1 MNLQNDLLA
10 GAVWL
15 EKFAPFSPKNYR
27 ENDSIDKSVVQWG
40 NFAIG
45 YNLYPNLFNI
55 FIKYSPTAE
64 ALIGKIVRMTFGN
77 IPKDIKSRPTTRESV
92 GANSIQSLC
101 LNAGRDYKIFGGSF
115 ALWVGYNAE
124 GKVDEF
130 KHMPIELIRYVERDD
145 ALYPHTDNRYMIG
158 VLNGETNDLADV
170 FYPYEPGRAMAQMA
184 EGAYDRTSD
193 RTSYGQSDV
202 ESDGSKLR
210 KGQIL
215 FYNTAAGGQTYPD
228 CVFNAMVPILLS
240 DAGIDTT
247 MMSFIG
253 NSDLLKTYK
262 KEAGISGADSA
273 NGFGGFPDRGVLG
286 GIWGLSGSQDPT
298 SVPEVG
304 SDYWKTGPKAA
315 GSVEVINVSE
325 ASEPL
330 SNYVIEAKFPKFMD
344 EIIKMDER
352 AARRICVALDIPYEY
367 MYKMEGGILNKDDR
381 EMLFAELNMRLEDPR
396 DTFESIIN
404 GILGRSIFD
413 WRLRIDPIGL
423 GKSDVA
429 EANANVT
436 E

>member
-27 ENDSIDKSVVQWG
+27 ENDSLDKSIVQWG

-55 FIKYSPTAE
+55 FIKYSPTAD
-64 ALIGKIVRMTFGN
+64 ALINKIVRMTFGN
-77 IPKDIKSRPTTRESV
+77 IPKDIKSQPTTRESV
-92 GANSIQSLC
+92 GANTIQSLC
-101 LNAGRDYKIFGGSF
+101 INAGRDYKIFGGSF
-115 ALWVGYNAE
+115 ALWVGYDAE
-124 GKVDEF
+124 GKIDEF
-130 KHMPIELIRYVERDD
+130 KHMPIELIRYVERDETI
-145 ALYPHTDNRYMIG
+145 YPHTENRYMIG
-158 VLNGETNDLADV
+158 ILDGETNDLADV
-170 FYPYEPGRAMAQMA
+170 FYPYEPERAMSQMA
-184 EGAYDRTSD
+184 DWWYNRASD
-193 RTSYGQSDV
+193 RTSYG

-215 FYNTAAGGQTYPD
+215 FYNTAAGGHTYPD

-240 DAGIDTT
+240 DVGIDTT
-247 MMSFIG
+247 IMSFIG

-262 KEAGISGADSA
+262 KESGITGADSA
-273 NGFGGFPDRGVLG
+273 NGFGGFADKKMLG
-286 GIWGLSGSQDPT
+286 SIWGLSRTQDPT

-304 SDYWKTGPKAA
+304 SDYLNTGPKAA
-315 GSVEVINVSE
+315 GSVEYIDVPEGSE
-325 ASEPL
+325 AL

-344 EIIKMDER
+344 EVIKMDER

-396 DTFESIIN
+396 DTFESVIN
-404 GILGRSIFD
+404 GILERSIFD
-413 WRLRIDPIGL
+413 WRLKIDPIGL